1 MDRAKIYS
9 YKFFFFFFFF
19 NKCCKK
25 EGSGTHRLKK
35 ACLKLGQAEGNLMV
49 VLVIPVGKKLP
60 LSSMLYAFSF
70 AYIPQITY
78 VNSFLSASVSE
89 AIAYIF
95 NRVRFLVTFHISY
108 QSSNLLIF

>member
-1 MDRAKIYS
+1 
-9 YKFFFFFFFF
+9 
-19 NKCCKK
+19 
-25 EGSGTHRLKK
+25 
-35 ACLKLGQAEGNLMV
+35 
-49 VLVIPVGKKLP
+49 
-60 LSSMLYAFSF
+60 MLYAFSF

-108 QSSNLLIF
+108 QSSNLLIFLKILLIFRFILCVVNFCRFWKRNNIINPLYWFVMAFAAITKGPQNERFNQQKFISS